1 MGRPRAAVV
10 ARGARELGGQV
21 ETGDRGVRLVA
32 RVITGDVWLL
42 LGMLGHGAWVSGHSR
57 QFSMAARRHVL
68 LCSSHLRSIKSRT
81 TS

>member
-10 ARGARELGGQV
+10 ARRARELGGQV

-42 LGMLGHGAWVSGHSR
+42 LGMLRANRPWR
-57 QFSMAARRHVL
+57 LA
-68 LCSSHLRSIKSRT
+68 I
-81 TS
+81 